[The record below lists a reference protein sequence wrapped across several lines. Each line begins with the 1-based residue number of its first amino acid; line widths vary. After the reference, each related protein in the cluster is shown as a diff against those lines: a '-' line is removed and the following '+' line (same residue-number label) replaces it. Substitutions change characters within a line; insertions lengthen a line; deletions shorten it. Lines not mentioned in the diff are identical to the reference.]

1 MPVLDLSWVASFINA
16 MKIGRDEGRSQIIC
30 GVLRWRSPF
39 NWALAKGGGI
49 RCGRRAMGRKQ
60 EQVETNSAAETQAL
74 AARLAAEMPPGTVLC
89 LHGDLGAG
97 KTCFVQGLAKALGV
111 RRPVGSP
118 TFTLINEYKGAKPL
132 AHIDLYRV
140 RGAGDAFG
148 LGLEDYLFHF
158 GGIVAIEWAERV
170 ADLLPEECWHVRLE
184 AGAGEE
190 SRLVTVERPANRE
203 K

>member
-1 MPVLDLSWVASFINA
+1 
-16 MKIGRDEGRSQIIC
+16 MKRTKEQI
-30 GVLRWRSPF
+30 
-39 NWALAKGGGI
+39 
-49 RCGRRAMGRKQ
+49 
-60 EQVETNSAAETQAL
+60 ETKSAVETQAL

-97 KTCFVQGLAKALGV
+97 KTCFVQGLAQALGV

-118 TFTLINEYKGAKPL
+118 TFTLINEYRGTRPL

-158 GGIVAIEWAERV
+158 SGIVAIEWAERV
-170 ADLLPEECWHVRLE
+170 ADLLPEDCWHVRLE
-184 AGAGEE
+184 AGRTEDE
-190 SRLVTVERPANRE
+190 RRVTVDRPVAE
-203 K
+203 